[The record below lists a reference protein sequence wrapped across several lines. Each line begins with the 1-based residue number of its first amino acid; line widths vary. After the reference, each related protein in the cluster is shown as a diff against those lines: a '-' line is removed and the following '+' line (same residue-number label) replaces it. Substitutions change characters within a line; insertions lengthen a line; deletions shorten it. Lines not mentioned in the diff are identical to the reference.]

1 MVVSCGFE
9 NMRSILPVGIG
20 LVLVA
25 GLVAYFVHLDPQTVT
40 YRTANVERGDLEI
53 TVNANGTIK
62 PVKTVDV
69 SSQLSGQIA
78 ELLVDF
84 NDDVRKGQ
92 PIARLDLRSFAAK
105 VRGAKSA
112 VEVAQIGVK
121 RKQAAIKSAEADL
134 KNAQA
139 SRLVVEAQ
147 VESAEATNTQAKQD
161 LERKTS
167 LFAKQTISENL
178 VEQARTSYL
187 SAAASLRSKQAER
200 TVNDTVVLRAEAN
213 LQLAKEE
220 LEDAIATVDG
230 KDALLNEALIDL
242 ERTTIQ
248 APIDGVIVGR
258 NVDLG
263 QTVAASLEAPK
274 LFVIAQDLR
283 QMEVHAKVDE
293 ADIGRIRER
302 QSVSFTVESY
312 PGRAFSGTV
321 VQIRKSPAEVQN
333 VVIYT
338 VVISAENQDLALL
351 PGMTA
356 FATIVVQSSSGILK
370 VPNAALR
377 FTPAFEATASQRM
390 VKMAPKMNTRQ
401 GAPAVV
407 WTLQD
412 AGKLVPVRIRVGNS
426 DATSTE
432 VVSGGLTNGQK
443 VIVGTVA
450 PPKQWSFLR
459 LRMGF

>member
-25 GLVAYFVHLDPQTVT
+25 GLFAHFANLDPQTVS
-40 YRTANVERGDLEI
+40 YRTANVESGDLEI

-69 SSQLSGQIA
+69 SSQLSGQIS

-84 NDDVRKGQ
+84 NDEVRKGQ
-92 PIARLDLRSFAAK
+92 PIARLDLRSFAAR

-121 RKQAAIKSAEADL
+121 AKQAAIKIAEADL
-134 KNAQA
+134 ENAQA
-139 SRLVVEAQ
+139 SRFVLDAQ
-147 VESAEATNTQAKQD
+147 VESAEAATTQAKQD

-167 LFAKQTISENL
+167 LFAKKTISEAQI
-178 VEQARTSYL
+178 EQARANDL
-187 SAAASLRSKQAER
+187 SAAASLRAKQAER
-200 TVNDTVVLRAEAN
+200 AVNDTLVLRAEAN

-220 LEDAIATVDG
+220 LEDATATVDG
-230 KDALLNEALIDL
+230 KNALLNEALIEL

-248 APIDGVIVGR
+248 APVDGVVVGR

-293 ADIGRIRER
+293 ADIGRIRVG

-321 VQIRKSPAEVQN
+321 VQIRKSPEEVQN

-338 VVISAENQDLALL
+338 VVISAENPDLALL

-377 FTPAFEATASQRM
+377 FTPSFEATSISKEGEDGAEGEHEE
-390 VKMAPKMNTRQ
+390 

-412 AGKLVPVRIRVGNS
+412 TGKLVPVRIHVGNS
-426 DATSTE
+426 DAASTE
-432 VVSGGLTNGQK
+432 VVSGGLTKGQR
-443 VIVGTVA
+443 VIVGAVA
-450 PPKQWSFLR
+450 PPKQWSLR
-459 LRMGF
+459 SGI

>member
-1 MVVSCGFE
+1 
-9 NMRSILPVGIG
+9 MRSFLIVAIG
-20 LVLVA
+20 LVPIA
-25 GLVAYFVHLDPQTVT
+25 GLVAYFVHLDPQTVS
-40 YRTANVERGDLEI
+40 YRTAIVERGDLKI

-62 PVKTVDV
+62 PLETVDV

-78 ELLVDF
+78 ERLVDF

-92 PIARLDLRSFAAK
+92 PIARLDSRSFAAR

-112 VEVAQIGVK
+112 VEVAKIGVK
-121 RKQAAIKSAEADL
+121 SKQAAIKIAEADL
-134 KNAQA
+134 ENARA
-139 SRLVVEAQ
+139 SRFVLEAQ
-147 VESAEATNTQAKQD
+147 VESAEATNTLAKQD

-167 LFAKQTISENL
+167 LFSRQTISEAQI
-178 VEQARTSYL
+178 EQARAINL
-187 SAAASLRSKQAER
+187 SAAASLRAKQAER
-200 TVNDTVVLRAEAN
+200 AVNDSLVLRAEAS
-213 LQLAKEE
+213 LQLAKGE

-230 KDALLNEALIDL
+230 KTALLDEALIDL
-242 ERTTIQ
+242 DRTTIQ

-258 NVDLG
+258 KVDLG

-293 ADIGRIRER
+293 ADIGRIREG

-321 VQIRKSPAEVQN
+321 VQIRKSPEQVQN

-377 FTPAFEATASQRM
+377 FTPPFEATGISKDGEDGAEGEGG
-390 VKMAPKMNTRQ
+390 A

-412 AGKLVPVRIRVGNS
+412 TGKPVPVRIHLGNS
-426 DATSTE
+426 DAASTE
-432 VVSGGLTNGQK
+432 VVSDGLTNGQT
-443 VIVGTVA
+443 VIVGTVV
-450 PPKQWSFLR
+450 PPKQWSFRGLR
-459 LRMGF
+459 IGF

>member
-1 MVVSCGFE
+1 
-9 NMRSILPVGIG
+9 MRSIFVVAIG
-20 LVLVA
+20 LVSIA
-25 GLVAYFVHLDPQTVT
+25 GLVAYFVHFDPQTVS
-40 YRTANVERGDLEI
+40 YRTATVERGDLEI
-53 TVNANGTIK
+53 AVNANGTLK

-84 NDDVRKGQ
+84 NDNVRKGQ
-92 PIARLDLRSFAAK
+92 PIARLDSRSFAAK

-112 VEVAQIGVK
+112 VEVAKIGIK
-121 RKQAAIKSAEADL
+121 RKQAAIASAEADL
-134 KNAQA
+134 ENAKA

-167 LFAKQTISENL
+167 LFDRHTISEAQI
-178 VEQARTSYL
+178 EQARTSDL
-187 SAAASLRSKQAER
+187 SAAALLRAKQAER
-200 TVNDTVVLRAEAN
+200 AVNDTVVLRADAN
-213 LQLAKEE
+213 LQLAKDE
-220 LEDAIATVDG
+220 LEDATATVDG

-248 APIDGVIVGR
+248 APSDGVVVGR

-263 QTVAASLEAPK
+263 QTDAASLEAPK

-293 ADIGRIRER
+293 ADIGRIRVG

-321 VQIRKSPAEVQN
+321 VQIRKSPEEVQN

-377 FTPAFEATASQRM
+377 FTPPFDATGIANEGEDG
-390 VKMAPKMNTRQ
+390 AEGEHGA

-412 AGKLVPVRIRVGNS
+412 TGKPIPVRIHVGNS
-426 DATSTE
+426 DTASTE
-432 VVSGGLTNGQK
+432 VVSGGLTDGQR
-443 VIVGTVA
+443 VIVGTVD
-450 PPKQWSFLR
+450 PPKQWSFRGLR
-459 LRMGF
+459 IGF

>member
-1 MVVSCGFE
+1 
-9 NMRSILPVGIG
+9 MRSILPVGIG
-20 LVLVA
+20 SVLIA
-25 GLVAYFVHLDPQTVT
+25 GLFAHFVNLDPQTVS

-69 SSQLSGQIA
+69 SSQLSGQIS

-84 NDDVRKGQ
+84 NDEVREGQ
-92 PIARLDLRSFAAK
+92 PIARLDSRSFAAR

-121 RKQAAIKSAEADL
+121 TKQAAIKIAEADL
-134 KNAQA
+134 ENARA
-139 SRLVVEAQ
+139 SRFVLEAQ
-147 VESAEATNTQAKQD
+147 VESAQATNTQAKQD

-167 LFAKQTISENL
+167 LFSRQTISEAQI
-178 VEQARTSYL
+178 EQARASYL
-187 SAAASLRSKQAER
+187 SAAASLRAKQAES
-200 TVNDTVVLRAEAN
+200 TVNDSVVLRAEAN
-213 LQLAKEE
+213 LQLAKGE

-230 KDALLNEALIDL
+230 KNALLDEALIDL
-242 ERTTIQ
+242 DRTTIQ

-258 NVDLG
+258 KVDLG

-274 LFVIAQDLR
+274 LFVVAQDLR

-293 ADIGRIRER
+293 ADIGRIRQG
-302 QSVSFTVESY
+302 QSVRFTVESY
-312 PGRAFSGTV
+312 PGRAFRGTV
-321 VQIRKSPAEVQN
+321 VQIRKSPEEVQN

-338 VVISAENQDLALL
+338 VVISAENKDLALL

-356 FATIVVQSSSGILK
+356 FATIVVQSSSSILK

-377 FTPAFEATASQRM
+377 FTPPFETTGISNDEEVGAAEGEGVAGAS
-390 VKMAPKMNTRQ
+390 
-401 GAPAVV
+401 AVV

-412 AGKLVPVRIRVGNS
+412 TGKLISVRIHVGNS
-426 DATSTE
+426 DAASTE
-432 VVSGGLTNGQK
+432 VVSGGLTNGQR
-443 VIVGTVA
+443 VIVGAVA
-450 PPKQWSFLR
+450 PPKQWSFR
-459 LRMGF
+459 GLRMGF